1 MWLTIGEKMIIKTV
15 NDYFNLVKLRYET
28 YMKTAFPSLNIGKVE
43 MVKGRKYTKIIIENG
58 VHSFIDNTNGNI
70 LKPNSYRAP
79 HKTPRGNIMTEENQL
94 QSFGSNNPKSNS
106 YYWIKYLHRG

>member
-1 MWLTIGEKMIIKTV
+1 MIIESKLSNTGK
-15 NDYFNLVKLRYET
+15 YFNLVKLRYET
-28 YMKTAFPSLNIGKVE
+28 YMKTAFPTLNIGKVE

-79 HKTPRGNIMTEENQL
+79 HKTPRGNIMTEEQQL
-94 QSFGSNNPKSNS
+94 ESFGSNNPKSNS

>member
-1 MWLTIGEKMIIKTV
+1 MIIESKLSNTGK
-15 NDYFNLVKLRYET
+15 YFNLVKLRYET

-43 MVKGRKYTKIIIENG
+43 MVKGRKYTKIIIENA

-79 HKTPRGNIMTEENQL
+79 HKTPRGNIMTEEQQL
-94 QSFGSNNPKSNS
+94 ESFGSNNPKSNG

>member
-1 MWLTIGEKMIIKTV
+1 MIIESKLSNTGK
-15 NDYFNLVKLRYET
+15 YFNLVKLRYET

>member
-1 MWLTIGEKMIIKTV
+1 MIIESKLSNTGK
-15 NDYFNLVKLRYET
+15 YFNLVKLRYET

-43 MVKGRKYTKIIIENG
+43 MVKGRKYTKIIIENA

>member
-1 MWLTIGEKMIIKTV
+1 MIIESKLSNTGK
-15 NDYFNLVKLRYET
+15 YFNLVKLRYET

-43 MVKGRKYTKIIIENG
+43 MVKGRKYTKIIIENA

-79 HKTPRGNIMTEENQL
+79 HKTPRGNIMTEEQQL
-94 QSFGSNNPKSNS
+94 ESFGSNNPKSNG
-106 YYWIKYLHRG
+106 YYWIKYLNRG

>member
-1 MWLTIGEKMIIKTV
+1 MIINYLKEYTEKYL
-15 NDYFNLVKLRYET
+15 DLVKLRYET
-28 YMKTAFPSLNIGKVE
+28 YMKTAFPTLNIGKVE

-79 HKTPRGNIMTEENQL
+79 HKTPRGNIMTKENQL

>member
-1 MWLTIGEKMIIKTV
+1 MIIESKLSNTGK
-15 NDYFNLVKLRYET
+15 YFNLVKLRYET

-43 MVKGRKYTKIIIENG
+43 MVKGRKYTKIIIENA

-79 HKTPRGNIMTEENQL
+79 HKTPRGNIMTDEQQL
-94 QSFGSNNPKSNS
+94 ESFGSNNPKSNG
-106 YYWIKYLHRG
+106 YYWIKYLHR